1 MNWFRLDSV
10 GFVKFGLDWI
20 FFPRWLPKGSHQK
33 TSTNWC
39 ILVAKLNFPSKH
51 ERLFAIILLD
61 IYPNTKKM
69 ALVQKVS
76 AKAR

>member
-1 MNWFRLDSV
+1 M
-10 GFVKFGLDWI
+10 
-20 FFPRWLPKGSHQK
+20 K

-39 ILVAKLNFPSKH
+39 ILVAKLNFPSQH

>member
-1 MNWFRLDSV
+1 MVIELLTQLKM
-10 GFVKFGLDWI
+10 VKMV
-20 FFPRWLPKGSHQK
+20 

-39 ILVAKLNFPSKH
+39 ILVAKLNFPSQH